1 VSVFVIDCTTIGAL
15 PPMTTLPMCTATVWR
30 ALETGGREDMA
41 NAGSGQFWF
50 PPMIS
55 HFNQRY
61 IVTVSRV

>member
-1 VSVFVIDCTTIGAL
+1 L

-55 HFNQRY
+55 HFHQRY
-61 IVTVSRV
+61 IVTVSLV